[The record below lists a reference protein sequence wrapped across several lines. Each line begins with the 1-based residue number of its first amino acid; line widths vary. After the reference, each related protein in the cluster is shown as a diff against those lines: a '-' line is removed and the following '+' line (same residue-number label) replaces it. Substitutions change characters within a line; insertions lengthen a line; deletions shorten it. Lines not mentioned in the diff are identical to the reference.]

1 MKRIATASLIAAIFL
16 GGGIPPIA
24 GPAVPGTAAT
34 LLPALQPLLE
44 ALRPQDASELAQALL
59 LACVFAGL
67 SSGGRNAG
75 DGRLGGLAVGAALA
89 GGVWAAGDLPAAGN
103 AVLAAINQAE
113 FPVVDWVSGLV
124 EAAAAR

>member
-16 GGGIPPIA
+16 GGGIPPLP
-24 GPAVPGTAAT
+24 GTAVPGTAT
-34 LLPALQPLLE
+34 LLPVLQPLLE

-59 LACVFAGL
+59 LACVLVGL
-67 SSGGRNAG
+67 SSGGRNAAG
-75 DGRLGGLAVGAALA
+75 SRLGGLAIGAALG

-113 FPVVDWVSGLV
+113 FPVVDWVSRLV